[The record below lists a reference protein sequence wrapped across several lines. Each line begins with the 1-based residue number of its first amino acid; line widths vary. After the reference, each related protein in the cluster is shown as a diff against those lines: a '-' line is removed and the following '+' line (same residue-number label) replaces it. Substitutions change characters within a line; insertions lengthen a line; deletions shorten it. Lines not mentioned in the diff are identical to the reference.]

1 MRILSYIL
9 KSYIPLSLH
18 LSSLLRGSFYICIK
32 QNPKTTFLSI
42 ISSLTWIHVTHL
54 KPYFE
59 NIINDWC
66 SSLTNP
72 FTLKKSAHNLQTQT
86 LRPKQKNLHP
96 IVLNDANNVH
106 VWFFPNNFMS
116 PLMASYQ
123 NFASSWPKTFE
134 IVVRSF
140 GMLSILICLAIVTQ
154 FFHFDDFSCHSK
166 LLLLSYVISFEFIY
180 IILPLE

>member
-1 MRILSYIL
+1 LGLIF
-9 KSYIPLSLH
+9 PP
-18 LSSLLRGSFYICIK
+18 SFYIHIK
-32 QNPKTTFLSI
+32 QNPKTTFLNI
-42 ISSLTWIHVTHL
+42 ILLLTWIHVTYL

-59 NIINDWC
+59 NIINDRC

-72 FTLKKSAHNLQTQT
+72 FTLKKSAHNLQTQI

-96 IVLNDANNVH
+96 IVWNDANNVH

-123 NFASSWPKTFE
+123 NFASSWPKFFE

-140 GMLSILICLAIVTQ
+140 GMLSTLTCLAHN
-154 FFHFDDFSCHSK
+154 FFILMTFHATPSFCCCHMSY
-166 LLLLSYVISFEFIY
+166 LLSSSTLFF
-180 IILPLE
+180 LFNR